1 MNDMPCHKSTREKIN
16 NIIYKYLQRT
26 KSDNL
31 LSNLRLKIKIYGK
44 L

>member
-1 MNDMPCHKSTREKIN
+1 MNDMPCHKSTREKTN
-16 NIIYKYLQRT
+16 LQMHALQRT